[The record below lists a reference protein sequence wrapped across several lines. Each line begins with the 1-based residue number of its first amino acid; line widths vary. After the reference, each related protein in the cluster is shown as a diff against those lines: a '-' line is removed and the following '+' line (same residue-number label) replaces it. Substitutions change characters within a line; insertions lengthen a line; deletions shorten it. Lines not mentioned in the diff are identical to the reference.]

1 MASSKTERF
10 NVLLPSALW
19 RRLITA
25 ADSVGC
31 SRPQFIRLVLDA
43 AAANPAIYVPPK
55 AQKGPEHAWAMA
67 GGRQPVYGAP
77 EPVMSRRPAERP
89 YFAPPQTVESEP
101 VVRRPQFMP
110 PAAEPKRAQPTA
122 PALPPREQW
131 GAIRVCVKCFANS
144 PQTWENCVECGAV
157 LPPPLP
163 DEPEVEEEHEPIVY
177 EPDVYYAHWLKVG
190 RTKED
195 AYNMVKMACRDEGI
209 DWEPRV
215 EEVDSASGPQ

>member
-1 MASSKTERF
+1 MSDKPIKI
-10 NVLLPSALW
+10 NLMLPRSLWKALA
-19 RRLITA
+19 IAAATA
-25 ADSVGC
+25 AK
-31 SRPQFIRLVLDA
+31 SRAEFVRVTLA
-43 AAANPAIYVPPK
+43 AACEGKSAKGYPL
-55 AQKGPEHAWAMA
+55 AQVAL
-67 GGRQPVYGAP
+67 
-77 EPVMSRRPAERP
+77 
-89 YFAPPQTVESEP
+89 
-101 VVRRPQFMP
+101 
-110 PAAEPKRAQPTA
+110 EPKRAQPTA

-131 GAIRVCVKCFANS
+131 GAIRVCVKCFAIS

-163 DEPEVEEEHEPIVY
+163 DELEVEEEHEPIVY